1 MNVIK
6 FSIPR
11 DYYVKLDNI
20 LVSDDKQGFKLIQA
34 TSGFDLLEKAI
45 QVFDLPYHPYEL
57 YSTYHGNQ
65 ILPTRID
72 QLAVIPPEHEFILLK
87 VRSYSSSS

>member
-1 MNVIK
+1 MNVIT
-6 FSIPR
+6 FSTPR
-11 DYYVKLDNI
+11 EYYVKLDNI
-20 LVSDDKQGFKLIQA
+20 LVSEDKQGFKLIRA

-45 QVFDLPYHPYEL
+45 ALFGLPPRPFEL
-57 YSTYHGNQ
+57 YSTHHG

-72 QLAVIPPEHEFILLK
+72 QLDVIPPDHEFILLK